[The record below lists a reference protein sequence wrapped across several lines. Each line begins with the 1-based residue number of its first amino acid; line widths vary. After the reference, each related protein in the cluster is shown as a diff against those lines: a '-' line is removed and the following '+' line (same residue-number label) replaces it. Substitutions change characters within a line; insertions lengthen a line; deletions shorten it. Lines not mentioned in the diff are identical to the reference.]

1 MSLQRLSREAVN
13 KGLHQGVVRPVAARL
28 FHASTAVQADD
39 QIECKVNGES
49 VRVPKGSTVMQAC
62 DAAGIDIPRYTFNHC
77 VCIFVIRFCQIHNTP
92 MSQTLSS
99 DCACRF
105 CYHQKLSIAGS
116 CRMCLV
122 EVGLL
127 ACPVSFIGLTLSCT
141 QHRCLHWTPILARAS
156 VCPLYACMPYSCIC
170 LPPSLQA
177 CTASATIG

>member
-49 VRVPKGSTVMQAC
+49 VHVPKGSTVMQAC
-62 DAAGIDIPRYTFNHC
+62 DAAGIDIPRYTFHHR
-77 VCIFVIRFCQIHNTP
+77 VCIFVIRFCQTKNTSV
-92 MSQTLSS
+92 SQTSNNE
-99 DCACRF
+99 CICRF
-105 CYHQKLSIAGS
+105 CYHQKLSIAGN

-127 ACPVSFIGLTLSCT
+127 VCPVSSVGFTLSCM
-141 QHRCLHWTPILARAS
+141 QNSGLHWTINLGKS
-156 VCPLYACMPYSCIC
+156 FVCPLYACMLYSCIC
-170 LPPSLQA
+170 VTPSLRLAQP
-177 CTASATIG
+177 